1 MKTIGVLI
9 ADEYEYAP
17 FCAFA
22 DKHGAV
28 HSEENGFK
36 LVEFELFGNKMIA
49 VETGIGKVNA
59 TIAAMK
65 LVEEKKIDELYNIGF
80 SGAIRGLRRGKTIAA
95 SEYQECDFDLT
106 ALGRAPGEKPGQNF
120 IYHAD
125 EAMLKAAEAIGLYVC
140 KVGTGDFF
148 LTSQAKKDEY
158 YDLFGVCAFDM
169 ESAAIGSV
177 CERYAV
183 PFMSI
188 RKISDDAEGSAAED
202 YKAMNESLEMGLTDT
217 LTALLKYRYDG

>member
-22 DKHGAV
+22 DRHGAV
-28 HSEENGFK
+28 HGKENGFR
-36 LVEFELFGNKMIA
+36 LVEFELFGNRMIGI
-49 VETGIGKVNA
+49 ESGIGKVNA
-59 TIAAMK
+59 ATAALK
-65 LVEEKKIDELYNIGF
+65 LIEEKQIDELYNIGF
-80 SGAIRGLRRGKTIAA
+80 SGAVHGLRRGKTIAA
-95 SEYQECDFDLT
+95 NAYQECDFDLT
-106 ALGRAPGEKPGQNF
+106 ALGHAPGEKPGQNF

-125 EAMLKAAEAIGLYVC
+125 DAMLKAAEAIGLFAC

-158 YDLFGVCAFDM
+158 YKLFGVCAFDM

-177 CERYAV
+177 CERYGI

-202 YKAMNESLEMGLTDT
+202 YTAMNESLETGLTDT
-217 LTALLKYRYDG
+217 LVALLKERYDG